1 MENIAEN
8 KLSLGNG
15 ATPFTVADAV
25 IRECPDKDWLEDVV
39 FYLNAYIER
48 AYTSNVQADKRE
60 KSCNTCKNNNDDEL
74 SGECYECLKGIFD
87 HYEAESEAKPN
98 E

>member
-1 MENIAEN
+1 MENAGEN
-8 KLSLGNG
+8 KLMLGSG

-25 IRECPDKDWLEDVV
+25 IRECADKEWLEDVV

-48 AYTSNVQADKRE
+48 TY
-60 KSCNTCKNNNDDEL
+60 KSKVCV
-74 SGECYECLKGIFD
+74 
-87 HYEAESEAKPN
+87 ESE